1 MVISG
6 EPDPISAS
14 LEDWVSYREHLR
26 SLPEKDESVSLA
38 MAIANTQIH
47 KLQQT
52 EGREV
57 SA

>member
-1 MVISG
+1 MVIRG
-6 EPDPISAS
+6 EPDPSSAS

-26 SLPEKDESVSLA
+26 ALPDKDQSVSVA
-38 MAIANTQIH
+38 MAVANVQIQ
-47 KLQQT
+47 KLQQI